1 MGSQYPRWWTSA
13 GRQLHCA
20 TLQENSQQKV
30 IQTLIFQKDGRLPE
44 SLSGLQKL
52 VKQTIWKSLLLNRFG
67 KLQKYTKLWK
77 IADSF
82 QNLNNNKVSLD
93 IACLCNISLTFSKV
107 KETVRHSQK
116 KRIVTS
122 TEEKQSLTQI
132 Q

>member
-30 IQTLIFQKDGRLPE
+30 IQTLIFQKDGPLPE

-67 KLQKYTKLWK
+67 KLEKYTKLWK

-82 QNLNNNKVSLD
+82 QKLNNNKVSLD
-93 IACLCNISLTFSKV
+93 IACHCNFLLTFSKV
-107 KETVRHSQK
+107 KET
-116 KRIVTS
+116 I
-122 TEEKQSLTQI
+122 
-132 Q
+132 